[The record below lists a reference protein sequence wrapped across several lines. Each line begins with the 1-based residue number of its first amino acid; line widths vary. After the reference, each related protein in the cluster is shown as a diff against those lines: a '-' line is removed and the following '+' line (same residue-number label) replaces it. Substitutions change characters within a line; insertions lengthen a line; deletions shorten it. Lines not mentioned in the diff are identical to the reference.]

1 MAKYA
6 IGYNQWYPKA
16 HADRIVNARIKAVA
30 LLKNDRRR
38 YISIYD
44 GKKLIGIVA
53 FNGGYIWEYMDTVK
67 ETTHRLNERT
77 GTIGRKW

>member
-16 HADRIVNARIKAVA
+16 HAEGIVNARIKAVA
-30 LLKNDRRR
+30 LIKKDKRR
-38 YISIYD
+38 YISIYE

-53 FNGGYIWEYMDTVK
+53 SNGHIWEYMDTVK
-67 ETTHRLNERT
+67 EITYKMDEKK
-77 GTIGRKW
+77 GTLYKKW